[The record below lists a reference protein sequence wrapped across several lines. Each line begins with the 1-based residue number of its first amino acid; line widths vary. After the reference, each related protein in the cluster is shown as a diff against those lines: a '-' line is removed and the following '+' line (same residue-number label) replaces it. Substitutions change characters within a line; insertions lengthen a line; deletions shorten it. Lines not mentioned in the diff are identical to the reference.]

1 MDRKAEKAQ
10 QHRLSSQLCL
20 KIMVIMKYN
29 FTNDDSQHNE
39 NVVSEELRRGREDA
53 VRRIEGYH
61 RHIDNCTAE
70 MRKLLGLFPFIRNVL
85 FIQVFLWILYVAMN
99 SPTYFQESMREKL
112 MNVERESKGS
122 KT

>member
-20 KIMVIMKYN
+20 IMMVMIKYN
-29 FTNDDSQHNE
+29 FSNDDSQHNE

-70 MRKLLGLFPFIRNVL
+70 MRKFLILFPSIENFL
-85 FIQVFLWILYVAMN
+85 FILFSIDTIMLPCIPQ
-99 SPTYFQESMREKL
+99 
-112 MNVERESKGS
+112 
-122 KT
+122 

>member
-20 KIMVIMKYN
+20 IMMVMIKYN
-29 FTNDDSQHNE
+29 FSNDDSQHNE

-70 MRKLLGLFPFIRNVL
+70 MRKLFCPFFFYSKLLIHLAFL
-85 FIQVFLWILYVAMN
+85 FIF
-99 SPTYFQESMREKL
+99 
-112 MNVERESKGS
+112 
-122 KT
+122 

>member
-10 QHRLSSQLCL
+10 QHRLFSHLCL
-20 KIMVIMKYN
+20 MMMMMMMMMMIKYN
-29 FTNDDSQHNE
+29 FSNDDSQHNE

-70 MRKLLGLFPFIRNVL
+70 MRKLFCSFS
-85 FIQVFLWILYVAMN
+85 FC
-99 SPTYFQESMREKL
+99 
-112 MNVERESKGS
+112 
-122 KT
+122 

>member
-20 KIMVIMKYN
+20 IMMVMIKYN
-29 FTNDDSQHNE
+29 FSNDDSQHNE

-61 RHIDNCTAE
+61 RHIDNCTTE
-70 MRKLLGLFPFIRNVL
+70 MRKLFCPFSFYSKLLIHLAFL
-85 FIQVFLWILYVAMN
+85 FIF
-99 SPTYFQESMREKL
+99 
-112 MNVERESKGS
+112 
-122 KT
+122 

>member
-20 KIMVIMKYN
+20 IMMVMIKYN
-29 FTNDDSQHNE
+29 FSNDDSQHNE

-70 MRKLLGLFPFIRNVL
+70 MRKLFCSFS
-85 FIQVFLWILYVAMN
+85 FC
-99 SPTYFQESMREKL
+99 
-112 MNVERESKGS
+112 
-122 KT
+122 